1 MKLKYRLLE
10 HPFYQAWNKGEISM
24 EQLTKYAHSYLEFI
38 TQIPLMWSRIDK
50 GLSIN
55 SDKIHTII
63 KEEEN
68 HIALWETWYSDMPSI
83 VDYPS
88 MQPLIDSFNRMTA
101 SELLGALHSF
111 EIQQPEIAIQKKN
124 VLKSFYNIEDEKL
137 HYFDEHLMEEEHIN
151 YGKFIYENYA
161 NKKEFIIGAFDGSM
175 SLYKNLDLFL
185 AKS

>member
-10 HPFYQAWNKGEISM
+10 HPFYQAWNKGEISL
-24 EQLTKYAHSYLEFI
+24 EQLTKYAHSYLELI

-50 GLSIN
+50 ELSIN

-63 KEEEN
+63 EEEKN
-68 HIALWETWYSDMPSI
+68 HIALWEKWYVDLPSI

-88 MQPLIDSFNRMTA
+88 MKPLIDRFDAMTA
-101 SELLGALHSF
+101 SELLGALNSF
-111 EIQQPEIAIQKKN
+111 EIQQPEVALQKKEA
-124 VLKSFYNIEDEKL
+124 LKNFYNIDDSKL
-137 HYFDEHLMEEEHIN
+137 HYFDEHLKEEEHIN
-151 YGKFIYENYA
+151 YGKFIYQNYA

-175 SLYKNLDLFL
+175 SLYNNLDLFL